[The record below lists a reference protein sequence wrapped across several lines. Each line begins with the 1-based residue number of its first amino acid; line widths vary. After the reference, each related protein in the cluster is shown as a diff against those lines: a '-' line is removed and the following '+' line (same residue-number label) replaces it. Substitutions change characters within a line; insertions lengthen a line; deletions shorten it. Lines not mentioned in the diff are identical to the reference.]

1 MKSVFIAH
9 ARVIDPANHI
19 DAVKNIYIQDGKIA
33 DISDT
38 EYQADIYIDA
48 SGLAAAPGLVDMHV
62 HLRDPGFTAKED
74 ILTGCNAACAGGV
87 TSLLAMP
94 NTNPVVDSPEV
105 VEYIRKKSEKAKA
118 NVYITA
124 SVTKGLKS
132 RELCNIEELAK
143 AGAIALSDDG
153 RPVENTKFMAQAMI
167 QAPKNNMCVVAH
179 CEDLYLAD
187 GGKMNEGEV
196 SRKLGVKG
204 IPRAAEDTGTARE
217 IALAAAYDV
226 PIHICHVSTKT
237 SVALIRDAK
246 ARGVKVT
253 AETAPHYISLTEKAL
268 LARDADFRMNPP
280 LRCDDDVQ
288 AVIEG
293 LCDGTL
299 DAVAT
304 DHAPHTPQEKA
315 DFEKA
320 PNGSIGMET
329 SLSVAI
335 TYLVDK
341 GYLTLSQL
349 IEKMSLNPA
358 KILHI
363 PAGTLSVGA
372 NADVVLFNP
381 DEIYTVDVNQ
391 LHGKSK
397 NTPFKNMTLKGKV
410 KYTLLDGNI
419 VYQEI

>member
-9 ARVIDPANHI
+9 ARVIDPANHT
-19 DAVKNIYIQDGKIA
+19 DAVKNVYIQDGKIA
-33 DISDT
+33 DIGDT
-38 EYQADIYIDA
+38 VYQADSYIDA
-48 SGLAAAPGLVDMHV
+48 TGLIVAPGLVDMHV

-74 ILTGCNAACAGGV
+74 ILTGCNAASAGGV

-105 VEYIRKKSEKAKA
+105 VEYIRKKSENAKAK
-118 NVYITA
+118 VYITA
-124 SVTKGLKS
+124 SITKGLKS
-132 RELCNIEELAK
+132 LELCNIEELSK

-167 QAPKNNMCVVAH
+167 QAPQNNMCVVAH

-187 GGKMNEGEV
+187 GGKINEGEV

-268 LARDADFRMNPP
+268 LTKDADFRMNPP
-280 LRCDDDVQ
+280 LRCDEDVQ

-293 LCDGTL
+293 LYDGTL
-299 DAVAT
+299 DAIAT
-304 DHAPHTPQEKA
+304 DHAPHTPQEKS

-358 KILHI
+358 RILNI
-363 PAGTLSVGA
+363 PAGTLSVGT
-372 NADVVLFNP
+372 NADIVIFNP
-381 DEIYTVDVNQ
+381 DETYTVDVNQ

>member
-118 NVYITA
+118 KVYITA

-268 LARDADFRMNPP
+268 LTKDADFRMNPP
-280 LRCDDDVQ
+280 
-288 AVIEG
+288 
-293 LCDGTL
+293 
-299 DAVAT
+299 
-304 DHAPHTPQEKA
+304 KS

-358 KILHI
+358 RILHI